1 MENNIFEL
9 QYAMDTF
16 YFLICGALVMW
27 MAAGFAMLEAGLVR
41 AKNTTEILTKNVA
54 LFAIASTM
62 YLICGYEF
70 MYDGGFFLSGT
81 AGAVDPAAVLAASA
95 EAGFADMGEY
105 SPASDF
111 FFQVVFV
118 ATAVSIVSG
127 AVAER
132 MKLWAFLAFAVVM
145 TGFIYPIEGSWTWNG
160 DAVPFIGELSYSDY
174 AGSGIVH
181 MAGAAAALAGVLVL
195 GARKGKY
202 AADGTVQAIPG
213 ANLPLATLG
222 TFILWMGWFGFN
234 GGSTLKLGGIE
245 VANEVANVFLNTNA
259 AASGGLIAALIVARI
274 VFGKADLT
282 MALNGAL
289 AGLVAITADPAS
301 PSPLMAT
308 IIGGIGGII
317 VVGSIVFLDKI
328 KIDDPVGA
336 ISVHGVVGL
345 WGVFAVLLSNDGAS
359 FTGQLVGALVI
370 FVWVFVTS
378 YITWTIIKAVIGVR
392 VSEEE
397 EYEGV
402 DISEC
407 GMEAYPEF
415 GTK

>member
-1 MENNIFEL
+1 MEITFEL
-9 QYAMDTF
+9 GYALDTF

-54 LFAIASTM
+54 LFAIACTM
-62 YLICGYEF
+62 YMICGYGI
-70 MYDGGFFLSGT
+70 MYGGGDWGPFLSGIMGD
-81 AGAVDPAAVLAASA
+81 GATGVAKDPATYAPSA
-95 EAGFADMGEY
+95 
-105 SPASDF
+105 DF

-118 ATAVSIVSG
+118 ATAMSIVSG

-145 TGFIYPIEGSWTWNG
+145 TGFIYPMEGAWTWGGEAVFGMYTLG
-160 DAVPFIGELSYSDY
+160 DLGFSDF

-202 AADGTVQAIPG
+202 TADGKVNAIPG

-234 GGSTLKLGGIE
+234 GGSVLATATVE
-245 VANEVANVFLNTNA
+245 SANSVAIVFMNTNA
-259 AASGGLIAALIVARI
+259 AAAGGAIAALIVARI
-274 VFGKADLT
+274 LFGKADLT
-282 MALNGAL
+282 MVLNGAL
-289 AGLVAITADPAS
+289 AGLVAITAE
-301 PSPLMAT
+301 PSTPTPLQAT
-308 IIGGIGGII
+308 LFGGLGGIL
-317 VVGSIVFLDKI
+317 VVLSIVALDKV

-345 WGVFAVLLSNDGAS
+345 LGLILVPFTNDGS
-359 FTGQLVGALVI
+359 SITGQLIGAATI
-370 FVWVFVTS
+370 FVWVFVVS
-378 YITWTIIKAVIGVR
+378 LIVWLVIKAVMGVR

-397 EYEGV
+397 EFDGV
-402 DISEC
+402 DMSEC
-407 GMEAYPEF
+407 GLEAYPDF
-415 GTK
+415 TSGRS

>member
-1 MENNIFEL
+1 MEITFEL
-9 QYAMDTF
+9 GYALDTF

-41 AKNTTEILTKNVA
+41 AKNTTEILTKNIS
-54 LFAIASTM
+54 LFAIACTM
-62 YLICGYEF
+62 YMVCGYGI
-70 MYDGGFFLSGT
+70 MYGGDDWGLFLSGILGD
-81 AGAVDPAAVLAASA
+81 GATGVSEDPATYAPSA
-95 EAGFADMGEY
+95 
-105 SPASDF
+105 DF
-111 FFQVVFV
+111 YFQVVFV
-118 ATAVSIVSG
+118 ATAMSIVSG

-145 TGFIYPIEGSWTWNG
+145 TGFIYPMEGAWTWGGASVFGMYTLG
-160 DAVPFIGELSYSDY
+160 DLGFSDF

-202 AADGTVQAIPG
+202 MADGKINAIPG

-234 GGSTLKLGGIE
+234 GGSVLATATVE
-245 VANEVANVFLNTNA
+245 SANAVAIVFMNTNA
-259 AASGGLIAALIVARI
+259 AAAGGTIAALILAR
-274 VFGKADLT
+274 VMFGKADLT

-289 AGLVAITADPAS
+289 AGLVAITAE
-301 PSPLMAT
+301 PSTPTPLQAT
-308 IIGGIGGII
+308 IFGALGGIL
-317 VVGSIVFLDKI
+317 VVFSIVALDKA

-345 WGVFAVLLSNDGAS
+345 LGLLLVPVTNDGSS
-359 FTGQLVGALVI
+359 FSGQIIGALTI

-378 YITWTIIKAVIGVR
+378 LIVWLIIKAVIGVR

-397 EYEGV
+397 EFDGV
-402 DISEC
+402 DVSEC
-407 GMEAYPEF
+407 GLEAYPDF
-415 GTK
+415 TGSRS